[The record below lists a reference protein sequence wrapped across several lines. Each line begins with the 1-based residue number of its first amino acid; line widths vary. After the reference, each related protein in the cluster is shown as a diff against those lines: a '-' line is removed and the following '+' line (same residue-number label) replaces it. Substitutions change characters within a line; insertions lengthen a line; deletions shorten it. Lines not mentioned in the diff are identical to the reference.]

1 MNVCECMC
9 GVNMCGVNVCVNMYV
24 CECVGGYMSFLWLG
38 INKEEEVD
46 TSSRYFLHKFFF
58 SGSKS
63 LVPWQKKKFSYI
75 TAFICH
81 D

>member
-1 MNVCECMC
+1 
-9 GVNMCGVNVCVNMYV
+9 
-24 CECVGGYMSFLWLG
+24 MSFLWLG

-63 LVPWQKKKFSYI
+63 LVPWQKKKISYI
-75 TAFICH
+75 TVFICH